1 VPQFKEPP
9 PATGSL
15 GRSELVMAV
24 CRTFGG
30 GLILALV
37 LGAVSPATTKLRR
50 YELNG
55 QTFSY
60 SDRNPR
66 QRAEARQ
73 RIEAANRAS
82 AARAQAEAEVRANP
96 LARIF
101 GSQTQRQAAD
111 AEAEVRDL
119 LAKGTQPETARPMR
133 VRSRP
138 GATSRE
144 PSRHTAAQERQGD
157 PALSLDPSSVQAQP
171 VSQQPGTVR
180 PKLERNDSLEEFVL
194 RVRKEPDP
202 ARPTAGPG
210 PMSGTGQP
218 H

>member
-101 GSQTQRQAAD
+101 GSQTQRQAAE
-111 AEAEVRDL
+111 AEAEVREL
-119 LAKGTQPETARPMR
+119 LAKGTPPETARPMR
-133 VRSRP
+133 VRSRGLP
-138 GATSRE
+138 VGSR
-144 PSRHTAAQERQGD
+144 AAI
-157 PALSLDPSSVQAQP
+157 
-171 VSQQPGTVR
+171 QQPRRGKGIRRCLSTPAPFKR
-180 PKLERNDSLEEFVL
+180 SQSRNTPVPCSLNS
-194 RVRKEPDP
+194 KEM
-202 ARPTAGPG
+202 TA
-210 PMSGTGQP
+210 
-218 H
+218 